1 MNQVSQLI
9 DELHSLKKVRKDKII
24 KILDALYENLE
35 FEEGVDFVGMNP
47 NSTGSLRHQEE
58 KGIRVGNL
66 YFSNGGNCYN
76 STIGIFDTEKNEYEI
91 YHSTKLFYNYSGEGE
106 WKSYDNTKI
115 PWDELYREINALP
128 ENLKEMIKK
137 VQQSIPNL

>member
-66 YFSNGGNCYN
+66 YFSNGGNCYH
-76 STIGIFDTEKNEYEI
+76 STIGIFDNEKNEYGV
-91 YHSTKLFYNYSGEGE
+91 YHSTKLFFNNNEGE

-115 PWDELYREINALP
+115 PWNELYREINALP
-128 ENLKEMIKK
+128 ENLKDMIKK
-137 VQQSIPNL
+137 IQGTTPTI